1 MIEHTRRLNEQ
12 LVIWKE
18 RNRSLIAGS
27 TGTNRG
33 ERGGGGSKG
42 DGEGGGGSK
51 SVFLAVLLPR
61 YNSRVVQ
68 NGGMS

>member
-42 DGEGGGGSK
+42 DGEGGGGSM
-51 SVFLAVLLPR
+51 SVFLASLLARSSLGVLL
-61 YNSRVVQ
+61 SSM
-68 NGGMS
+68 MS